1 MSFEQKIPI
10 RIFIATTALLVLA
23 SLWYGRIEQP
33 QSYHQFGDTRT
44 LLGIPNAFDV
54 LSNLTIL
61 APGLLGLTLMYQ
73 RGNSDYRHHHQFEP
87 VILSTLFAG
96 MVITAFGSMW
106 FHLEPSDATLVWDRL
121 AMTIIMTGYCSL
133 IVSDRF
139 SPSVAQ
145 RMHFPLLIFGL
156 ITVLFWYFNGDLRPY
171 FLFKFQAPILVVILL
186 LWGEESYD
194 RAGDYLVSMFFLLV
208 ASILEIGDIF
218 VYETLGLIGGHALKH
233 ISAGIGFYWIMRMI
247 GRRQAKV
254 TIIQT

>member
-10 RIFIATTALLVLA
+10 RILIATTALLVLV

-61 APGLLGLTLMYQ
+61 APGLLGLALVYD
-73 RGNSDYRHHHQFEP
+73 RRKSEYRYHHRFEP
-87 VILSTLFAG
+87 MILATLFGG

-133 IVSDRF
+133 VVSDRF

-156 ITVLFWYFNGDLRPY
+156 LTVLFWYFNGDLRPY

-186 LWGEESYD
+186 FWGEESYD
-194 RAGDYLVSMFFLLV
+194 RAGDYLVSMFFFLV
-208 ASILEIGDIF
+208 ASILEYGDIIVF
-218 VYETLGLIGGHALKH
+218 DALGILSGHTLKH
-233 ISAGIGFYWIMRMI
+233 FTAGIGFYWIMRMI
-247 GRRQAKV
+247 SRRQAKANA
-254 TIIQT
+254 IQA